1 MGNKSLKNYD
11 EDFFDNMNKK
21 FNDPI
26 KDDGKVNRA
35 SFEYISIIGK
45 GGYGRVWKALMK
57 KKKIY
62 FALKEMSKAK
72 IIDRKSVL
80 SIIFE
85 RTLLS
90 EMHHP

>member
-1 MGNKSLKNYD
+1 MGNKGLKNYD
-11 EDFFDNMNKK
+11 EDFFDNMSKK
-21 FNDPI
+21 YNNQI

-85 RTLLS
+85 RNLLS